1 MGTWSEPVGL
11 GQNDPD
17 HFSAIKDC
25 VYSAFWAF
33 RYVRAYGGDAYI
45 AVEGEHLGIP
55 ENQRTKSVR
64 WFSHIYREVLLCKI
78 KWSKW
83 PPDWGNNTKRHS
95 PETSSTL
102 QLIPCGHFDHMEWT
116 DVAQV
121 NVFKLNTLTPSVLR
135 LTSTWHFAKPR
146 SLCAGLRKP

>member
-11 GQNDPD
+11 GQNDLD

-64 WFSHIYREVLLCKI
+64 WFSHIYRELLLYKI
-78 KWSKW
+78 KWSFW
-83 PPDWGNNTKRHS
+83 PLDYKDWTKADALPKRLYNKKNVDILS
-95 PETSSTL
+95 TPTS
-102 QLIPCGHFDHMEWT
+102 D
-116 DVAQV
+116 
-121 NVFKLNTLTPSVLR
+121 R
-135 LTSTWHFAKPR
+135 
-146 SLCAGLRKP
+146 